1 VTGTT
6 QLHEEEQMGLD
17 IIGKG
22 RRVAAALSGLCLAA
36 ACGGG
41 SGGTG
46 PGGVGGGGGDEEVAG
61 DFMLIGA
68 NNQAVPTTVTSNICG
83 PARFTNGSPT
93 LYTNGTFEM
102 GVSYTNDQGAADGFQ
117 DHGRYQEN
125 GTQFLFSSEAWGD
138 EFQADFN
145 GAVMITHYDFC
156 SDNQGAEL
164 ELDFAI

>member
-1 VTGTT
+1 
-6 QLHEEEQMGLD
+6 MGLD

-22 RRVAAALSGLCLAA
+22 RRIAAAWSILCLVA

-41 SGGTG
+41 SGATG
-46 PGGVGGGGGDEEVAG
+46 PGGGAGGGGEVEG
-61 DFMLIGA
+61 DFQLIGA
-68 NNQAVPTTVTSNICG
+68 NNQTWPTTVTSNICG
-83 PARFTNGSPT
+83 PARFTNGSLT

-102 GVSYTNDQGAADGFQ
+102 DVSYTNDQGAGDSFQ
-117 DHGRYQEN
+117 DHGRYQQN
-125 GTQFLFSSEAWGD
+125 GTQFVFTSEAWGD
-138 EFQADFN
+138 QFQADFN

>member
-1 VTGTT
+1 VTGTNP
-6 QLHEEEQMGLD
+6 LHEEEQMGLD
-17 IIGKG
+17 IIGKW
-22 RRVAAALSGLCLAA
+22 RRVAAAWCVVCLVA

-46 PGGVGGGGGDEEVAG
+46 GGEVEG
-61 DFMLIGA
+61 DFQLIGA

-83 PARFTNGSPT
+83 PARFTNGSLT
-93 LYTNGTFEM
+93 LYTDGTFEM
-102 GVSYTNDQGAADGFQ
+102 DVSYTNDQGATDGFQ
-117 DHGRYQEN
+117 DHGRYQAN
-125 GTQFLFSSEAWGD
+125 GTEFLFTSEAWGD
-138 EFQADFN
+138 QFQAEFN

>member
-1 VTGTT
+1 
-6 QLHEEEQMGLD
+6 MGLD
-17 IIGKG
+17 IIGKW
-22 RRVAAALSGLCLAA
+22 RRVAAAGVIVCLVA
-36 ACGGG
+36 ACGGD

-46 PGGVGGGGGDEEVAG
+46 PGGGGGGGGDKEVAG

-68 NNQAVPTTVTSNICG
+68 NNQAVPTTVTSTICG
-83 PARFTNGSPT
+83 PARFTNGDLT

-102 GVSYTNDQGAADGFQ
+102 DVRYTNDQGAADGFQ

-125 GTQFLFSSEAWGD
+125 GTQFVFTSEAWGD
-138 EFQADFN
+138 QFDAEFN